1 MKTIILIFILP
12 FFVFAQEIPVR
23 WNGELRLRTEADGRD
38 FNLNT
43 APNLYTLSRI
53 RLGAEFR
60 PSSNVSITLTMQ
72 DSRRFGEEASTTS
85 NNKNLDLYEGY
96 AKIDSFLLPQF
107 TLQFGR
113 MAIAVGSDRIIG
125 KLGWNNVGKAFDGM
139 LVHFGHGDALLD
151 LFGVNISDMNAVPDP
166 VNGTTTAFKRDNGT
180 AMFGGYY
187 TNPFSSEF
195 LFNAYALNELNKN
208 RTIPG
213 TNDLDRTTA
222 GTHLK
227 GSVSGFFYDAEA
239 AYQFGKEKGT
249 VVSAWMAALSLGTS
263 YSGSIV
269 TSASLNLDI
278 ISGTEPGATEMNT
291 FVPPYPTGHKFFGA
305 MDYFINFPL
314 QTFNRGITDAYLRC
328 ALKPADK
335 ITATVTL
342 HHFIT
347 QQKLTATD
355 DSRDLG
361 QEVDI
366 ITIFKYSA
374 SVSFEFGTAAFDPN
388 TLMRRAF
395 NSSDISYWS
404 YLTTQIGF

>member
-1 MKTIILIFILP
+1 MKNIILVLIIP
-12 FFVFAQEIPVR
+12 MFVFTQEIPIR

-53 RLGAEFR
+53 RLGAEIR
-60 PSSNVSITLTMQ
+60 PTPNVSVTLTMQ

-96 AKIDSFLLPQF
+96 AKIDSFLFPQF
-107 TLQFGR
+107 TVQFGR

-125 KLGWNNVGKAFDGM
+125 KLGWNNVGRAFDGM
-139 LVHFGHGDALLD
+139 LVHYAHGDALLD
-151 LFGVNISDMNAVPDP
+151 MFAVNISDINTVPDP
-166 VNGTTTAFKRDNGT
+166 VNSANTAFKRDNGT
-180 AMFGGYY
+180 TMFGGYY
-187 TNPFSSEF
+187 TNPFSATF
-195 LFNAYALNELNKN
+195 LFNAYALKELNKN

-213 TNDLDRTTA
+213 SDDLDRTTA

-227 GSVSGFFYDAEA
+227 GSLSGFIYDAEA
-239 AYQFGKEKGT
+239 AFQFGKEKGT
-249 VVSAWMAALSLGTS
+249 TVSAWMAALSLGTV
-263 YSGSIV
+263 YSGSII

-278 ISGTEPGATEMNT
+278 ISGTEPGAAEMNT

-305 MDYFINFPL
+305 MDYFINFPV
-314 QTFNRGITDAYLRC
+314 QTFNRGITDAYVRC
-328 ALKPADK
+328 AVKPADNVA
-335 ITATVTL
+335 ATVTL

-347 QQKLTATD
+347 QQNLTATD
-355 DSRDLG
+355 DARDLG

-366 ITIFKYSA
+366 ITIFTYSK
-374 SVSFEFGTAAFDPN
+374 SVSFELGTAAFVPN

-395 NSSDISYWS
+395 NSSDVSYWS